1 MTAKWNPSISTAPES
16 YPHLENAKIKGHC
29 DTRFEPVWQALEM
42 SFAMGEDVGAS
53 VAVFIDGEAVV
64 DIWGGYFDADFDR
77 PWDRDTIITT
87 HSTTKTM
94 TAMAALVLAD
104 SGELDLDAPVAR
116 YWPEFAAEGKADIPV
131 RWLLGHTSGLAGW
144 TEDVSW
150 ADVYDLEKS
159 TALLAAQAPWWKPG
173 TASGYHGITQGHL
186 ISGVIERITGKT
198 LGRYFADH
206 VAGPLGADYHIGID
220 ASEDHRIASFVQATP
235 KQLPAGNPIA
245 ERVGLNPVLNPKL
258 STTSDWRRAEIGAA
272 NGQGNARSVATVHSA
287 LACGGA
293 NGVTLLSDAGR
304 LRALEVQAD
313 GIDLLLGLPVKWG
326 MGFALESPLRQ
337 NRPGHRVAYWGG
349 QGGSSCLVDFDERMS
364 VAFVMNRFVEGPG
377 ESVRG
382 SRIIE
387 AAYQSLGR

>member
-1 MTAKWNPSISTAPES
+1 MRTGPDS
-16 YPHLENAKIKGHC
+16 YPHIENAKLKGHC

-42 SFAMGEDVGAS
+42 SLATGDDIGAS
-53 VAVFIDGEAVV
+53 VAVFVDGEPVV
-64 DIWGGYFDADFDR
+64 DIWGGYFDAGFER

-116 YWPEFAAEGKADIPV
+116 YWPEFAVAGKAEIPV
-131 RWLLGHTSGLAGW
+131 RWLLGHSSGLAGW

-150 ADVYDLEKS
+150 ADVYDLDKS
-159 TALLAAQAPWWKPG
+159 CALLAAQAPWWEPG

-186 ISGVIERITGKT
+186 ISGVIERITGMT
-198 LGRYFADH
+198 LGRYFAAH
-206 VAGPLGADYHIGID
+206 VAGPLRADYHIGIG
-220 ASEDHRIASFVQATP
+220 AEHDHRIASFVQAGP
-235 KQLPAGNPIA
+235 KQLPTGNTIA
-245 ERVGLNPVLNPKL
+245 ERVGLNPILTPQL
-258 STTSDWRRAEIGAA
+258 SGMRDWRGAEVGAA

-304 LRALEVQAD
+304 MRALEVQAE
-313 GIDLLLGLPVKWG
+313 GVDLLLGIPIKWG

-349 QGGSSCLVDFDERMS
+349 NGGSTCLVDFDARMS
-364 VAFVMNRFVEGPG
+364 VAFVMNRWMEGLY
-377 ESVRG
+377 EKIRG
-382 SRIIE
+382 GRIIE
-387 AAYQSLGR
+387 AAYQSLER